1 MNQEPDSLSPQH
13 EDLLSISRLG
23 PEEENLFSAP
33 APEIE
38 GYQIIEKLGE
48 AGQGQVWRAVQQS
61 TGRQV
66 ALKVPRIGLLASRRV
81 LARFEREVRI
91 VAQLKHP
98 HIARIV
104 DSGVHRG
111 MYFYVMD
118 LIEGTHLD
126 RYVKE
131 NHLSQRQIL
140 ELMKVVCE
148 AVQHAHANAV
158 IHRDLKPS
166 NIIVTREG
174 HPHIVDF
181 GLAKSL
187 AGAEAGATVS
197 LDGDTLGTPAYMSP
211 EQAAGHTEQVD
222 AHADVYSLGAILF
235 TLLTNR
241 YPHDLSGSQI
251 EVLCRVSKEEVTK
264 PREVDPMI
272 DRRLEGLL
280 LKALAHDI
288 TGRYASAGELAADID
303 NYLQGAPLRASPGP
317 RRRRVLFVSRE
328 HPVVTAFGVL
338 MAVIGLAAGL
348 FVFMRADRLLWWRG
362 RPQQLQPNEG
372 SALATPQEAPSPGET
387 AAAESTLDGSPYSI
401 EALARYRAG
410 QWQETIDASQT
421 ALDLYCGPRCFEL
434 FLQTMAHWQLGNR
447 QTAAKRY
454 WYAIQRMPE
463 EPSPP
468 PLADELRRE
477 STALLRMEAAAL
489 GFDFSLRGAFI
500 GGATATSTCD
510 STSGIDPSVL
520 LGSDGLT
527 DSDRD
532 TDLEQDSDGLHMW
545 LATASTDTASLEFDL
560 QGVWNLDAIRVWNY
574 NATRQSHQGVRTA
587 RLLAW
592 TTAGGWRTVLD
603 EVLFDAAPGAD
614 GYDDPVV
621 IPLGGM
627 EAERFRLEQMASFS
641 DPQHVGL
648 AKVQFF
654 DVRNHRASRPVPPDG
669 SDVGAAKA
677 VNLRW
682 TPALGAVTYRVY
694 LGDDSQLMPLL
705 GEVQKDSSIQCSMLK
720 PRRWHCWKV
729 DAIRADGSIEEGD
742 VWTFSTGDLVAW
754 WRLDRMDSGLAVDSS
769 GRGNHGRLLG
779 YPQWQQEAS
788 GGVLA
793 FDGRDDYIS
802 VGNQADF
809 DITSEITL
817 ACRVK
822 VDEFTAPWQPI
833 LTKGNYSW
841 RLQRAGE
848 ERGIEFACTGL
859 RVPGTV
865 WGNVSGKTPVDDGQW
880 HHIAG
885 VCDGSRLY
893 LYIDGRLDT
902 SIHCSGSINVR
913 SDPVL
918 IGAASNDS
926 LSVSNRRPW
935 RGSIQ
940 DVRVYSYALTPEEV
954 TAVYNGVGPG
964 LLARPGPVA
973 EEAGE

>member
-66 ALKVPRIGLLASRRV
+66 ALKVPRVGLLASRRI

-148 AVQHAHANAV
+148 AVQHAHENAV

-174 HPHIVDF
+174 HPYIVDF

-187 AGAEAGATVS
+187 AGAEGGATVS
-197 LDGDTLGTPAYMSP
+197 LDGDTPGTPAYMSP

-264 PREVDPMI
+264 PREVDPTI

-288 TGRYASAGELAADID
+288 AGRYASAGELAADIN
-303 NYLQGAPLRASPGP
+303 NYLQGAPLHASPGP

-328 HPVVTAFGVL
+328 HPVVTAFGLL
-338 MAVIGLAAGL
+338 MVVIGLAAGL
-348 FVFMRADRLLWWRG
+348 FVFTRADRLLWRRG
-362 RPQQLQPNEG
+362 RPQQHQPNEG
-372 SALATPQEAPSPGET
+372 SVLATPQEVPSPGET

-421 ALDLYCGPRCFEL
+421 ALDLYCGPRCFDL
-434 FLQTMAHWQLGNR
+434 FLQAMAYWQLGDR
-447 QTAAKRY
+447 QTAAKQY
-454 WYAIQRMPE
+454 WYAIQRVGE
-463 EPSPP
+463 ETSPP
-468 PLADELRRE
+468 PSTDDLRRE
-477 STALLRMEAAAL
+477 SGALLRMEAAAP
-489 GFDFSLRGAFI
+489 GFDFLLRGVCI
-500 GGATATSTCD
+500 EGAAVTTTCD
-510 STSGIDPSVL
+510 SASGVDPVVL
-520 LGSDGLT
+520 LGNDGLV
-527 DSDRD
+527 DSDQD
-532 TDLEQDSDGLHMW
+532 GDLEQDSDSRHMW
-545 LATASTDTASLEFDL
+545 LATPNPDTASLEFDFH
-560 QGVWNLDAIRVWNY
+560 GVYHLDAVRVWNY
-574 NATRQSHQGVRTA
+574 NAAGQSHRGLRTA
-587 RLLAW
+587 RLRVW
-592 TTAGGWRTVLD
+592 TTMAGWRTVLD
-603 EVLFDAAPGAD
+603 EVQFDEAPGAD
-614 GYDDPVV
+614 GYDNPVV
-621 IPLGGM
+621 IPLGGV
-627 EAERFRLEQMASFS
+627 EAERFRLEQMASFG
-641 DPQHVGL
+641 DLEHVGL

-654 DVRNHRASRPVPPDG
+654 DVRNHRASRPAPADG
-669 SDVGAAKA
+669 LDVGAARA
-677 VNLRW
+677 VNLQW
-682 TPALGAVTYRVY
+682 TPALGAVGCCVY
-694 LGDDSQLMPLL
+694 LGDDSRHMPLL
-705 GEVQKDSSIQCSMLK
+705 GKIQKGSSIQCSMLET
-720 PRRWHCWKV
+720 RRWYYWKV
-729 DAIRADGSIEEGD
+729 DTLRADGLIVEGPL
-742 VWTFSTGDLVAW
+742 WAFSTGDLVAW
-754 WRLDRMDSGLAVDSS
+754 WKLDGIDGGLAVDAS
-769 GRGNHGRLLG
+769 GHGKHGRLLG
-779 YPQWQQEAS
+779 NPQWQSDPS
-788 GGVLA
+788 GGAIV
-793 FDGRDDYIS
+793 FDGWDDYIS
-802 VGNQADF
+802 VGNQPDF
-809 DITSEITL
+809 DITSQITL

-822 VDEFTAPWQPI
+822 VDEFTVPWQPI

-841 RLQRAGE
+841 RLIRAGANG
-848 ERGIEFACTGL
+848 GIEFACTGL

-865 WGNVSGKTPVDDGQW
+865 WGNVSGETPVDDGQW

-893 LYIDGRLDT
+893 LYIDGRLDA
-902 SIHCSGSINVR
+902 SINCSGSINVR

-918 IGAASNDS
+918 IGGESNDP

-954 TAVYNGVGPG
+954 TAVYHGVGPG
-964 LLARPGPVA
+964 PLARPGPVA
-973 EEAGE
+973 KDARE